1 MTLEEIHSIEVGD
14 KLYVDHKIHKR
25 IFESRGNINGDW
37 FIVYKPD
44 KFYTVFEIDKTKDY
58 IKLTTASELS
68 LNKLVVYKSSNV
80 KIPISIPTLYM
91 QHFKLLKKKD
101 YEFINIDY
109 FAQI

>member
-25 IFESRGNINGDW
+25 IFDGDW

-44 KFYTVFEIDKTKDY
+44 KFYTVFKIDKAKDY
-58 IKLTTASELS
+58 IKLTTGSELG

-80 KIPISIPTLYM
+80 KIPISTLYM

-101 YEFINIDY
+101 YQLISSIDY

>member
-1 MTLEEIHSIEVGD
+1 
-14 KLYVDHKIHKR
+14 
-25 IFESRGNINGDW
+25 
-37 FIVYKPD
+37 
-44 KFYTVFEIDKTKDY
+44 
-58 IKLTTASELS
+58 LS

>member
-1 MTLEEIHSIEVGD
+1 
-14 KLYVDHKIHKR
+14 
-25 IFESRGNINGDW
+25 
-37 FIVYKPD
+37 
-44 KFYTVFEIDKTKDY
+44 
-58 IKLTTASELS
+58 

>member
-25 IFESRGNINGDW
+25 IFDSPW
-37 FIVYKPD
+37 SIVYKPD
-44 KFYTVFEIDKTKDY
+44 KFYTVFVVDKAKDY
-58 IKLTTASELS
+58 IKLTTGSELG

-101 YEFINIDY
+101 YQLISSIDY

>member
-1 MTLEEIHSIEVGD
+1 MTNEEIHNIEVGD

-25 IFESRGNINGDW
+25 IFNGDW

-58 IKLTTASELS
+58 IKLTTASELG

-80 KIPISIPTLYM
+80 KIPILYM

>member
-1 MTLEEIHSIEVGD
+1 MTNEEIHNIEVGD

-25 IFESRGNINGDW
+25 IFNGDW

-80 KIPISIPTLYM
+80 KIPISIPILYM

>member
-25 IFESRGNINGDW
+25 IFDGKW
-37 FIVYKPD
+37 YTAYKPD
-44 KFYTVFEIDKTKDY
+44 KFYTVFIVDKTKDY
-58 IKLTTASELS
+58 IKLTTGSELG

-101 YEFINIDY
+101 YQLISSIDY